1 MSEEFTLHELRTIEN
16 ALQVA
21 FDHYGKASEEFAS
34 VADALRAGADVPM
47 FASGEAGAVAA
58 DRLRDQFESQRDDC
72 EALLEI
78 LHDGVIVR
86 GVYS

>member
-1 MSEEFTLHELRTIEN
+1 MNEEFTVHELRTIEN

-21 FDHYGKASEEFAS
+21 FDEYCEAVEHFAS
-34 VADALRAGADVPM
+34 VASCLRAGDDIPP

-58 DRLRDQFESQRDDC
+58 DRLREGFELQRDDC
-72 EALLEI
+72 EALLDT

>member
-1 MSEEFTLHELRTIEN
+1 MNEEFTYQEMSTIEN
-16 ALQVA
+16 ALRVA
-21 FDHYGKASEEFAS
+21 FDHYGKASEEFAE
-34 VADALRAGADVPM
+34 VARALRAGDEVPM

-58 DRLRDQFESQRDDC
+58 DRLREQFESQRDDC
-72 EALLEI
+72 DALLDI